1 MTRAVTR
8 YLNRR
13 ISAKPPRMAGHRRV
27 EAAIGSEVRTLYFQQ
42 RNFFGRDSAV
52 AASDLSHLTKMV
64 SITNLVNSLQVRAS
78 FAVLKWRAFL
88 APQIGEIAR
97 AAPMRDFVCSR
108 ILNSLR

>member
-1 MTRAVTR
+1 MRVASDMAMASAGRRDCLAARAAAGMMLGCGQHTRGLTGAQRIDGDSVVT
-8 YLNRR
+8 
-13 ISAKPPRMAGHRRV
+13 P
-27 EAAIGSEVRTLYFQQ
+27 
-42 RNFFGRDSAV
+42 
-52 AASDLSHLTKMV
+52 SDLSCLTKMV